1 MPQMNPHLG
10 ADLMGRP
17 RFADALVDRLVRNDV
32 RYLFGMP
39 AESVNCLVDAVGR
52 REEIGLI
59 AVRHESAASWMAVGY
74 ARGSGTVGVC
84 FGTAGPGATHL
95 LPGVYDGLYDRVPVL
110 AISGQVP
117 LAGIGTKSFQEIES
131 SRLFRDGTWRSSDIM
146 SADQIGVF
154 DQIVLAIRLEQTS
167 AHVAVPSDLL
177 NAPVDEREQASP
189 YRLDRRSATKV
200 DKKRIDDLADHV
212 CANPTSIVLGSGSG
226 ESVDRARLLAHALA
240 APLLAL
246 PESGIPEALVT
257 PVDDHEEFAADGSV
271 LLIGRRTVGVER
283 YFPAANILIEITD
296 LATSGFD
303 AGCRR
308 VGIAGNV
315 PAILESLI
323 SAVSSR
329 KDVPAQALSEQP
341 SGTPGDAVLPG
352 GWAVLTRRLAGASVA
367 VDPGPIQRLSRR
379 FLTEHANVHSAW
391 NLEAE
396 GSALPMSIGLAL
408 AAGDRCY
415 ALTDLASLDQYI
427 AELSTAARYTVP
439 VTVVCAAES
448 GATIRDL
455 AQAFGIPVFW
465 AGTPSE
471 LNSRLEE
478 AGREHGPVVILT
490 SALEMAPAL
499 SGGRVDAD
507 AVRFAS
513 DLLGAIAG
521 RGVDSVYLSRSS
533 CARLGSASES
543 SDLDVHVV
551 SDTQAAAMRATAAFK
566 AEGTV
571 ACALV
576 TSPAE
581 LLAQLNGLYDAS
593 FDSAS
598 VLLVSFEIDRWFLDP
613 VDVLGEISAISVVL
627 DGTAKD
633 STRLRDALLTVAA
646 GGKGVTHIHVANS
659 AIAAG
664 NSAALVES
672 SSAQGIPTSLI
683 GLPGST
689 MAAREE
695 IARAAELLE
704 AAENV
709 SIIVGRGAAGA
720 RRELLELASRTG
732 APLYCTMGALA
743 ADVLG
748 EHCDGLVGT
757 SGHDEAMQNIRQS
770 RLVVLV
776 GVSWRGS
783 AFELVGNGP
792 VVSINAD
799 PLTFLRLPPE
809 SIGLLGDAREL
820 LEALIGSSNDPVAVR
835 DIARPGTSQRK
846 GPRESARELR
856 AAAAAQIIDH
866 ELAQAD
872 RASTLSVDV
881 GINTLWAYRYVRSAS
896 RYLWTASFATMGFA
910 VPAAVDVAARRPK
923 DISVAIVGDGGIGI
937 TLAELRN
944 AAKVEST
951 TVIVVFNN
959 SALAAIKFESWIMG
973 WPDTSSEFAPLDF
986 ASFARHCGLPAVT
999 ARTSEEFGNAFR
1011 SALRTEGPML
1021 IDARI
1026 PAVEAPALAGRIH
1039 VRQVVGLVS
1048 GWLRDGKA
1056 ARSGAWSMVKAVGA
1070 DAAVQLIRRVG
1081 RTE

>member
-1 MPQMNPHLG
+1 MQMNPHLG

-17 RFADALVDRLVRNDV
+17 RFADAIVDRLVRNDV
-32 RYLFGMP
+32 RYIFGMP

-52 REEIGLI
+52 RDEIGLI

-74 ARGSGTVGVC
+74 ARASGTVGVC

-117 LAGIGTKSFQEIES
+117 LAGIGTSSFQEIDS

-154 DQIVLAIRLEQTS
+154 DQMVLAVRLEQTS
-167 AHVAVPSDLL
+167 AHVAIPSDLL
-177 NAPVDEREQASP
+177 NAPVDEMEQASP
-189 YRLDRRSATKV
+189 YRLDRRTATKV
-200 DKKRIDDLADHV
+200 DKKRIDDLADYL
-212 CANPTSIVLGSGSG
+212 CANPTVIVLGAGSR
-226 ESVDRARLLAHALA
+226 ESVDRARVLADALD
-240 APLLAL
+240 APLEAL
-246 PESGIPEALVT
+246 PESGIPEALGS
-257 PVDDHEEFAADGSV
+257 PVEDEEASAAGNSV
-271 LLIGRRTVGVER
+271 LLIGRPTAGVHR
-283 YFPAANILIEITD
+283 YFPVAKILIEITD

-303 AGCRR
+303 AGCQRI
-308 VGIAGNV
+308 GIAGDISL
-315 PAILESLI
+315 ILESLT

-329 KDVPAQALSEQP
+329 RGVPAEAPKHS
-341 SGTPGDAVLPG
+341 SGTPRNEDAPG
-352 GWAVLTRRLAGASVA
+352 GWSVLAQRLAGAAVA
-367 VDPGPIQRLSRR
+367 VDPGPLQRLSRR
-379 FLTEHANVHSAW
+379 FLSEHGNIHSAW

-408 AAGDRCY
+408 AANDRCY
-415 ALTDLASLDQYI
+415 ALTELASLDQYI
-427 AELSTAARYTVP
+427 AELSTAAKYAVP
-439 VTVVCAAES
+439 VTVVCCSES

-455 AQAFGIPVFW
+455 ARAFGIPVFW
-465 AGTPSE
+465 AGNPSE
-471 LNSRLEE
+471 LNSRLAE
-478 AGREHGPVVILT
+478 AGQAHGPAVILT
-490 SALEMAPAL
+490 SALEVESAL
-499 SGGRVDAD
+499 PDRTPGAD
-507 AVRFAS
+507 VVQFTS

-521 RGVDSVYLSRSS
+521 RGIDSVYLSRNS
-533 CARLGSASES
+533 CARLGLTSES
-543 SDLDVHVV
+543 CSGFDLHAVA
-551 SDTQAAAMRATAAFK
+551 DTQAAAMRATATFK
-566 AEGTV
+566 AAGTT

-598 VLLVSFEIDRWFLDP
+598 VLLISFEIDRWLLDP
-613 VDVLGEISAISVVL
+613 VDVLGEISSISVVL
-627 DGTAKD
+627 DGTAED
-633 STRLRDALLTVAA
+633 STRLRDALLTVAG

-659 AIAAG
+659 AISAG
-664 NSAALVES
+664 NSSALVES
-672 SSAQGIPTSLI
+672 SSALGIPTSLI

-689 MAAREE
+689 MAAHEE
-695 IARAAELLE
+695 IVRAAELLE
-704 AAENV
+704 EAESV
-709 SIIVGRGAAGA
+709 SIIVGRGASGA
-720 RRELLELASRTG
+720 RRELIELASRTG

-743 ADVLG
+743 ADVVG
-748 EHCDGLVGT
+748 DHCDGLVGT
-757 SGHDEAMQNIRQS
+757 SGHDEAMQNIRRS
-770 RLVVLV
+770 RLVILA

-783 AFELVGNGP
+783 AFELVGNSP
-792 VVSINAD
+792 VISINAD

-809 SIGLLGDAREL
+809 SIGLLGDAREV
-820 LEALIGSSNDPVAVR
+820 LEALIGCSNDYVA
-835 DIARPGTSQRK
+835 ARSVARSGTQRGK
-846 GPRESARELR
+846 GPRENARQLR
-856 AAAAAQIIDH
+856 AATVAQIVDH
-866 ELAQAD
+866 ELARTG

-910 VPAAVDVAARRPK
+910 VPAAVDVAVRNPK
-923 DISVAIVGDGGIGI
+923 EISVAIVGDGGIGI

-944 AAKVEST
+944 AAEVEST

-986 ASFARHCGLPAVT
+986 ASFARHCGLRAVT

-1011 SALRTEGPML
+1011 SALRHDGPTL

-1039 VRQVVGLVS
+1039 IRQVVGLLS

-1070 DAAVQLIRRVG
+1070 DTAVRAIRRVG
-1081 RTE
+1081 RRE

>member
-32 RYLFGMP
+32 RYIFGMP

-52 REEIGLI
+52 RDEIGLI

-110 AISGQVP
+110 AISGQVH
-117 LAGIGTKSFQEIES
+117 LADVGTQSFQEIDS

-154 DQIVLAIRLEQTS
+154 DQIVLGVRLEQTS
-167 AHVAVPSDLL
+167 AHVAIPSDLL
-177 NAPVDEREQASP
+177 NAPVGEREQPSP
-189 YRLDRRSATKV
+189 YRLDRRTATRV
-200 DKKRIDDLADHV
+200 DKKRVDDLADYL
-212 CANPTSIVLGSGSG
+212 CAHPVAMVLGSGSG
-226 ESVDRARLLAHALA
+226 ESVERARLLAQALEV
-240 APLLAL
+240 PLRAL
-246 PESGIPEALVT
+246 PESGIPETLVS
-257 PVDDHEEFAADGSV
+257 PVEDEHTSAADDSV
-271 LLIGRRTVGVER
+271 LLIGRPTVGVQR
-283 YFPAANILIEITD
+283 YFPSAKILIEITD

-308 VGIAGNV
+308 IGIAGDIPV
-315 PAILESLI
+315 ILESLT

-329 KDVPAQALSEQP
+329 RGEAASSERSSETVRTQ
-341 SGTPGDAVLPG
+341 DAPG
-352 GWAVLTRRLAGASVA
+352 GWVVLTRRLAGASVA
-367 VDPGPIQRLSRR
+367 VDPGAIQRLSRR
-379 FLTEHANVHSAW
+379 FLSEHAHVHSAW
-391 NLEAE
+391 NLQAE

-408 AAGDRCY
+408 AANDRCY
-415 ALTDLASLDQYI
+415 ALTELSSLDQYI
-427 AELSTAARYTVP
+427 AELSTAARYAVP
-439 VTVVCAAES
+439 VTVICGAES
-448 GATIRDL
+448 GATIQDL
-455 AQAFGIPVFW
+455 ARAFGIPVFW
-465 AGTPSE
+465 AGNPSE
-471 LNSRLEE
+471 LDSRLEE
-478 AGREHGPVVILT
+478 AGRADGPAVVLT
-490 SALEMAPAL
+490 SVLEVEAALTDTAP
-499 SGGRVDAD
+499 RAD
-507 AVRFAS
+507 AVEFAS
-513 DLLGAIAG
+513 DLLGVIAD
-521 RGVDSVYLSRSS
+521 RGIDSVYLSRTSS
-533 CARLGSASES
+533 ARLGLTGDPR
-543 SDLDVHVV
+543 SDLDLHIV
-551 SDTQAAAMRATAAFK
+551 SDIQAAAMRATAAFK
-566 AEGTV
+566 AAGTT
-571 ACALV
+571 ACAVV

-598 VLLVSFEIDRWFLDP
+598 VLLISFEIDRWFLNP

-633 STRLRDALLTVAA
+633 STRLRDALLTVAG
-646 GGKGVTHIHVANS
+646 GGKGVTHVHVSDS
-659 AIAAG
+659 ALSAA
-664 NSAALVES
+664 NSAALVD
-672 SSAQGIPTSLI
+672 SANTLGIPASLI
-683 GLPGST
+683 GLPGGT
-689 MAAREE
+689 MAAHDE
-695 IARAAELLE
+695 IARAATLLE

-720 RRELLELASRTG
+720 RRELIELASHTE

-743 ADVLG
+743 ANVVGD
-748 EHCDGLVGT
+748 HCAGLVGT

-770 RLVVLV
+770 QLVILV

-783 AFELVGNGP
+783 AFELAGDGP
-792 VVSINAD
+792 VISINAD

-809 SIGLLGDAREL
+809 SIGLLGDAREV
-820 LEALIGSSNDPVAVR
+820 LEALIGCSNDPVGVGS
-835 DIARPGTSQRK
+835 IARPGTSQRK
-846 GPRESARELR
+846 GPRESSRQLLAVT
-856 AAAAAQIIDH
+856 ASQIIDH
-866 ELAQAD
+866 ELARAD

-881 GINTLWAYRYVRSAS
+881 GINTLWAYRYVRSAA

-910 VPAAVDVAARRPK
+910 VPAAVDVAVRNPK

-973 WPDTSSEFAPLDF
+973 WPDTSSEFAPFDF
-986 ASFARHCGLPAVT
+986 ASFARHCGLTAVT
-999 ARTSEEFGNAFR
+999 ARTSEEFGTAFR
-1011 SALRTEGPML
+1011 SALRNDGPML

-1039 VRQVVGLVS
+1039 VRQVVGLLS
-1048 GWLRDGKA
+1048 GWLRDGKS
-1056 ARSGAWSMVKAVGA
+1056 ARSGAWSMVKAVGT
-1070 DAAVQLIRRVG
+1070 DAAVQTIRRIG
-1081 RTE
+1081 RRE

>member
-17 RFADALVDRLVRNDV
+17 RFADALVDRLVRNEV
-32 RYLFGMP
+32 RYIFGMP

-52 REEIGLI
+52 RDEIDVI

-110 AISGQVP
+110 ALSGQVH
-117 LAGIGTKSFQEIES
+117 LGDIGTKSFQEIES
-131 SRLFRDGTWRSSDIM
+131 SRLFRDGTWRSVDIM
-146 SADQIGVF
+146 SSDQIGVF
-154 DQIVLAIRLEQTS
+154 DQILLGVRLEQTS
-167 AHVAVPSDLL
+167 AHVAIPSDLL
-177 NAPVDEREQASP
+177 IAPVGAAEQPSP
-189 YRLDRRSATKV
+189 YRLDRRSATEV
-200 DKKRIDDLADHV
+200 DKKRVEDLADHL
-212 CANPTSIVLGSGSG
+212 CAHPAAIVLGSGSR
-226 ESVDRARLLAHALA
+226 ESVDRAHRLAHALDA
-240 APLLAL
+240 RLLAL
-246 PESGIPEALVT
+246 PESGIPETLVT
-257 PVDDHEEFAADGSV
+257 PVDDDETSAVVDSV
-271 LLIGRRTVGVER
+271 LLIGRLTAGVQR
-283 YFPAANILIEITD
+283 YFPAAKVLIEITD

-303 AGCRR
+303 AQCRR
-308 VGIAGNV
+308 VGIAGDI
-315 PAILESLI
+315 PAILESLTA
-323 SAVSSR
+323 AVSSR
-329 KDVPAQALSEQP
+329 TGVPAQDSQP
-341 SGTPGDAVLPG
+341 SSAVWHDKDAPA
-352 GWAVLTRRLAGASVA
+352 GWAVLTRRLAGAAVA

-379 FLTEHANVHSAW
+379 FLSERTNVHSAW

-396 GSALPMSIGLAL
+396 GSALPMAIGLAL
-408 AAGDRCY
+408 AAGERCY
-415 ALTDLASLDQYI
+415 ALTELAALDQYI
-427 AELSTAARYTVP
+427 AELSTAARYAVP
-439 VTVVCAAES
+439 VTVVCSAES

-455 AQAFGIPVFW
+455 AQAFGIRVLW
-465 AGTPSE
+465 AGIPNE
-471 LNSRLEE
+471 LD
-478 AGREHGPVVILT
+478 AGLAAADREPGPVLILT
-490 SALEMAPAL
+490 SALEMEPAP
-499 SGGRVDAD
+499 SGETVDAE
-507 AVRFAS
+507 VVPFAT
-513 DLLGAIAG
+513 DLLGTLAG
-521 RGVDSVYLSRSS
+521 RGIDSVYLSRT
-533 CARLGSASES
+533 ARMRLGSMTALPGL
-543 SDLDVHVV
+543 DLHVV
-551 SDTQAAAMRATAAFK
+551 ADTQAAAMRATAAFK
-566 AEGTV
+566 AAGTP
-571 ACALV
+571 ACAVV

-581 LLAQLNGLYDAS
+581 LLAQLNGLYDAA

-613 VDVLGEISAISVVL
+613 ADVLGEISAISVVL
-627 DGTAKD
+627 DGTAED
-633 STRLRDALLTVAA
+633 STRLRDALLIVTAR
-646 GGKGVTHIHVANS
+646 GKGVTHIHVSNS
-659 AIAAG
+659 AISAG

-672 SSAQGIPTSLI
+672 ASAQGIPTSLI

-689 MAAREE
+689 MAAHEE
-695 IARAAELLE
+695 IARAAKLLG

-709 SIIVGRGAAGA
+709 SIVVGRGAAGG

-743 ADVLG
+743 ANVLG

-757 SGHDEAMQNIRQS
+757 SGHDEAMQHIRQS
-770 RLVVLV
+770 GLVVLV

-792 VVSINAD
+792 VISLNAD

-809 SIGLLGDAREL
+809 SVGLLGDARVL
-820 LEALIGSSNDPVAVR
+820 LEALIGCVNEHAVER
-835 DIARPGTSQRK
+835 VTARSGAVQRK

-856 AAAAAQIIDH
+856 AVAAAQIIDH

-881 GINTLWAYRYVRSAS
+881 GINTLWAYRHVRSAS

-910 VPAAVDVAARRPK
+910 VPAAVDVAVRNPD

-944 AAKVEST
+944 AAKAGST

-999 ARTSEEFGNAFR
+999 ARTSGEFGIAFR
-1011 SALRTEGPML
+1011 SALRSDGPTL

-1039 VRQVVGLVS
+1039 LRQVVGLVS
-1048 GWLRDGKA
+1048 GWLRDGKS
-1056 ARSGAWSMVKAVGA
+1056 ARSGAWSMVKAVAA
-1070 DAAVQLIRRVG
+1070 DAAVQAIRRIG
-1081 RTE
+1081 PHE